1 MKAFE
6 LVMIMSLALSACSA
20 TNAPPAIDYSKVE
33 VPVER
38 LASDDARSRGRDLF
52 ARKCALCHG
61 VLADGH
67 GVRRGGLSGKPINFH
82 NNEWRANTS
91 PLAVFETLSEGKRG
105 TSMPAWPTLSDEQKW
120 DVVAYVLS
128 VAEDGP

>member
-1 MKAFE
+1 
-6 LVMIMSLALSACSA
+6 MSLALSACSA
-20 TNAPPAIDYSKVE
+20 TDAASGIDYSTLQ
-33 VPVER
+33 VPVQR
-38 LASDDARSRGRDLF
+38 LSSDDARSRGRDLF
-52 ARKCALCHG
+52 VVKCALCHG
-61 VLADGH
+61 VLADGN
-67 GVRRGGLSGKPINFH
+67 GVRRGGLSGKPISFH
-82 NNEWRANTS
+82 NKDWRTSTS